1 MEHWFD
7 NLTRITLGGQS
18 RRDVLRGVISFAAA
32 AMTRPLPGFAS
43 TEQVVVPAQYMPTAS
58 STSCNGGRS
67 HPYAGGC
74 SIGGDADE
82 RIIKIYMARKMH
94 KDTISIDQTITLRQQ
109 SVAEETRIRHSWF
122 GPIVEITTTRG
133 PGEPVLLRLRL
144 GPIMSGFQE
153 MSLVTEDGKHFTGKI
168 DGRDLAPF
176 SITQGKQQLRFTD
189 GTLPRTPVYPSGLNE
204 AVKTLYENARK
215 EIYSCITKSKWS
227 DREDRHPANLGSFAG
242 SSLAAAGFMGARS
255 EALLSEFSLI
265 PHFGEETTER
275 HRPSGTPNS
284 TILAAN
290 EGRYDCPHETQ
301 FYSNPKQHA
310 DCQHCIEACYA
321 TAAACAAL
329 GCTVIPLFGCAIGA
343 PLFCSAA
350 DIACLEVCN
359 HAAFPCCPIGC
370 GHGCCESRGQCLDPN
385 RGVCCGPDETPCHGR
400 TCCDSPDA
408 CLPDGT
414 CCPEGIA
421 CGNTCCA
428 GFTPCCGDQCCAT
441 ACCNGRC
448 CNPGQSCHPTLQICC
463 SVPCGPQCCL
473 EGQVCSDPQR
483 GICAAAGPVNPVT
496 CTDPTTNITVNCAP
510 GEICCQSGA
519 SKFCTTQ
526 VDCNLH

>member
-359 HAAFPCCPIGC
+359 HAAFPVV
-370 GHGCCESRGQCLDPN
+370 RL
-385 RGVCCGPDETPCHGR
+385 V
-400 TCCDSPDA
+400 A
-408 CLPDGT
+408 
-414 CCPEGIA
+414 
-421 CGNTCCA
+421 
-428 GFTPCCGDQCCAT
+428 AT
-441 ACCNGRC
+441 AAVRAEG
-448 CNPGQSCHPTLQICC
+448 SAWTQI
-463 SVPCGPQCCL
+463 
-473 EGQVCSDPQR
+473 EA
-483 GICAAAGPVNPVT
+483 CAAAPMKRRVMDGHAVIYLTPACPTGLVVLRELRVATRAALASRLAAVTNAAQLLVVTAGAATPASPVIRHCRSVVRCRVGRNVASRDRSAAIPK
-496 CTDPTTNITVNCAP
+496 
-510 GEICCQSGA
+510 GEFA
-519 SKFCTTQ
+519 LLR
-526 VDCNLH
+526 DR